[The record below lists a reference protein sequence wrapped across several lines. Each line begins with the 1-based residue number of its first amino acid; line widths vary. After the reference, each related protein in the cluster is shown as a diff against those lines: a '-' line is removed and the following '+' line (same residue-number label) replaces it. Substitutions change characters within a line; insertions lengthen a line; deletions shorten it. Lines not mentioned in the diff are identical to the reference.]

1 MQRLIV
7 SLFILFPAIASVLLF
22 SSIHSRIS
30 TVKIKSPVFSLGVT
44 LFSSWLLQL
53 TFLGWAMVAN
63 LSLHSGIVLFL
74 IVNTSVLLVLRQKY
88 NFQHFNKEILQSAL
102 KSYKSVVFVSCDTS
116 NGRDGIPDE
125 YKTLDQLPFNLH

>member
-1 MQRLIV
+1 
-7 SLFILFPAIASVLLF
+7 
-22 SSIHSRIS
+22 
-30 TVKIKSPVFSLGVT
+30 
-44 LFSSWLLQL
+44 
-53 TFLGWAMVAN
+53 MVAN